1 MYRTTDFFFKFPLF
15 FTCKTT
21 KKGKK
26 SQKKFFVIFL
36 PYFETYLPW
45 IIDSNSIHHFIWNC
59 LTSSVYFSWK
69 DRWNILQGQSWSWY
83 FLKETTCIARLF
95 FHRYIYFRKLNMILT
110 TKVNMTS
117 LILIWLFL
125 LLLLELENKC
135 EQSDDGKIWKRNIHF
150 WITFGVQF
158 FKWKARQKKWYVFCF
173 LLRYYTSSVFVIF
186 WSQSTFLTKTK
197 GGKAN
202 VLNNSKILRRSF
214 FSKI

>member
-1 MYRTTDFFFKFPLF
+1 MCIERQIFFEISTLS
-15 FTCKTT
+15 TCKTT
-21 KKGKK
+21 KKGGKITK
-26 SQKKFFVIFL
+26 EIFCDFL
-36 PYFETYLPW
+36 TLFWNIPW

-59 LTSSVYFSWK
+59 LTSSIYFSWK

-135 EQSDDGKIWKRNIHF
+135 EQSDDGKIWKRNILF

-158 FKWKARQKKWYVFCF
+158 FKME
-173 LLRYYTSSVFVIF
+173 S
-186 WSQSTFLTKTK
+186 
-197 GGKAN
+197 
-202 VLNNSKILRRSF
+202 
-214 FSKI
+214 